1 MQRAIL
7 GVVFMLSFQIV
18 QAYADNFTVLTS
30 ARTQLKHRIRLSYLF
45 SNIWRL
51 RGGKRL
57 KGSEKKCGIVVFI
70 CPRYKNFDM
79 TVRRRS
85 GGRGFGGPVCRA
97 DKSERFR
104 KAWDLTQKLGD
115 DKISKKKKLLLQL
128 QLDTLKKRQRQ
139 HRESYQK
146 SRKRTRKDGQ
156 ERRKVRKFKAYQ
168 AKKRAQGNGS
178 PRER

>member
-18 QAYADNFTVLTS
+18 QAYADNFTVL
-30 ARTQLKHRIRLSYLF
+30 
-45 SNIWRL
+45 NIWRL

-57 KGSEKKCGIVVFI
+57 KGSEKK
-70 CPRYKNFDM
+70 
-79 TVRRRS
+79 RS

>member
-7 GVVFMLSFQIV
+7 SVIIVLSFEIA
-18 QAYADNFTVLTS
+18 QAYADDLTI
-30 ARTQLKHRIRLSYLF
+30 LNVWK
-45 SNIWRL
+45 L

-57 KGSEKKCGIVVFI
+57 KGSERK
-70 CPRYKNFDM
+70 
-79 TVRRRS
+79 RS

-104 KAWDLTQKLGD
+104 KSWDLTQKLGD
-115 DKISKKKKLLLQL
+115 DKISSKRKLLLQL
-128 QLDTLKKRQRQ
+128 QLDNLKKRQKQ

-146 SRKRTRKDGQ
+146 SKKRNRKDGK

-168 AKKRAQGNGS
+168 AKKRAQMHGS
-178 PRER
+178 PGNQNS